1 MPRSPKGDSANKR
14 FEPRGSAENLLVP
27 ECSNTRVGGVI
38 IHSGTVEGGLDRGSA
53 NTNEGIVR

>member
-1 MPRSPKGDSANKR
+1 MPRFPKGDPANKR

-27 ECSNTRVGGVI
+27 KYDTRIGGVI
-38 IHSGTVEGGLDRGSA
+38 IHSGTVEDGLDRGSA